1 MALTSK
7 PLNKVRDDVPVS
19 NVTKGVIRGKKQIIT
34 IGFSPEL
41 LAKIDD
47 AAERNGISR
56 AAFINL
62 SCSKAVTSE

>member
-19 NVTKGVIRGKKQIIT
+19 NVTKGVIRGKKQNIT

-62 SCSKAVTSE
+62 ACSKAVTIE